1 MQTIESN
8 ENITVSICCLTF
20 NHEDFIAQTLDGF
33 LLQKTNFDF
42 EIIVHDDCS
51 TDGTRRVI
59 ESYQEKY
66 PNLIRPIFQSQ
77 NQYSLGLKPIFTHVF
92 PNAKGNYIALCEG
105 DDYWT
110 DPLKLQKQVD
120 FLEANQDFAIC
131 SHITRQIS
139 EFGHTEKLI
148 PAKKSPSE
156 YNLVDFLKANHVA
169 TASLLINREYM
180 KVFPDWIAK
189 MKFGDWTL
197 ILFVLCMSNKKL
209 GVLTDEMAVYRVHAG
224 GVHGVLHKDNK
235 SLIKAYR
242 DHLHFNEY
250 IHYYLFQNDSK
261 YASYYRRKRIDVIKK
276 IFELS
281 RGQRIN
287 FIKACLYLLQL
298 RLMRMK
304 NKMS

>member
-1 MQTIESN
+1 MQQN
-8 ENITVSICCLTF
+8 PLVSISITTYNHGLFLKQCLEGIF
-20 NHEDFIAQTLDGF
+20 MQVFPSGF
-33 LLQKTNFDF
+33 EVL
-42 EIIVHDDCS
+42 IYDDAS
-51 TDGTRRVI
+51 TDESSVI
-59 ESYQEKY
+59 IANYQEKF
-66 PNLIRPIFQSQ
+66 PSIVFPIRQSE
-77 NQYSLGLKPIFTHVF
+77 NQYSKGVRGMMPRFNF
-92 PNAKGNYIALCEG
+92 PRARGKYIALCEG

-110 DPLKLQKQVD
+110 DPYKLQKQVD
-120 FLEANQDFAIC
+120 FLEASKEFAIC
-131 SHITRQIS
+131 AHTTRQIS

-169 TASLLINREYM
+169 TASLLFCREYM
-180 KVFPDWIAK
+180 QVFPDWIYK

-197 ILFVLCMSNKKL
+197 ILYVLCMSNKKL
-209 GVLTDEMAVYRVHAG
+209 GVLKDEMAVYRVHAG
-224 GVHGVLHKDNK
+224 GVHGSLHKDNK
-235 SLIKAYR
+235 HLISAYR

-250 IHYYLFQNDSK
+250 IHYYLFKNDSK
-261 YASYYRRKRIDVIKK
+261 YARYYRRKRIDVIKK

-281 RGQRIN
+281 KGQRIN